1 MLVVVLH
8 IIFLSLEHAGLD
20 SGFREELD
28 ESVVLGQCFVRA
40 EEEEVA
46 LFLVVFVLACN
57 ESLGLCQQ
65 LCGKG
70 ALYTDELLHEGL
82 VLFVHLVLTP

>member
-28 ESVVLGQCFVRA
+28 ESVVLRQSLVGT
-40 EEEEVA
+40 EEQEVA
-46 LFLVVFVLACN
+46 LFLVVFVFTGN
-57 ESLGLCQQ
+57 QSLSLCQQ

-70 ALYTDELLHEGL
+70 TLYTDELLHEGL